1 MAKFYKI
8 IEPMQMQFL
17 HRVSTSA
24 HFNNLKNLKTQ
35 KKHQVGSLKKPRF
48 KNQNPVKLVWLG
60 FFYK

>member
-1 MAKFYKI
+1 
-8 IEPMQMQFL
+8 MQMQFL

-35 KKHQVGSLKKPRF
+35 KKHQVGSFKKPRF